1 MDSEV
6 AISSYQIF
14 RLDRSHGRKGGGV
27 AIYLLNQ
34 NGLKFS
40 RRYDLE
46 RSYEAI
52 WLQVEVHHKKY
63 LFCCAYRAPDE
74 SLEIFGNLED
84 ILHKATR
91 DNFEVIILGDL
102 SCDCL
107 KSELKQT
114 ERMYEFLMANELT
127 QMIAEPTRVTSTS
140 SSLIDVLITST
151 PNSFERSG
159 VLSTSFSDHL
169 PIYGVLCGPSVK
181 PVKHRYIETRS
192 FSRQSMERF
201 NADLELVPWNVV
213 EIFSDIDDKY
223 YVWQTLFL
231 AIFNDHV
238 PIRRKRIRQST
249 HPWLD
254 NSILSTMRRRDPF
267 HRKARKLNRPSDW
280 SEYRRL
286 RNLINSS
293 LRKAKKTY
301 FAKKLEESR
310 PNPSEFWKTLSQ
322 TCSS

>member
-1 MDSEV
+1 M
-6 AISSYQIF
+6 
-14 RLDRSHGRKGGGV
+14 
-27 AIYLLNQ
+27 
-34 NGLKFS
+34 
-40 RRYDLE
+40 
-46 RSYEAI
+46 
-52 WLQVEVHHKKY
+52 
-63 LFCCAYRAPDE
+63 
-74 SLEIFGNLED
+74 
-84 ILHKATR
+84 
-91 DNFEVIILGDL
+91 IILGDL
-102 SCDCL
+102 NCDCL

-114 ERMYEFLMANELT
+114 ERMYEFLMTNELT
-127 QMIAEPTRVTSTS
+127 QMIAESTRVTST

-231 AIFNDHV
+231 VIFNDHF

-249 HPWLD
+249 HP
-254 NSILSTMRRRDPF
+254 
-267 HRKARKLNRPSDW
+267 
-280 SEYRRL
+280 
-286 RNLINSS
+286 
-293 LRKAKKTY
+293 
-301 FAKKLEESR
+301 
-310 PNPSEFWKTLSQ
+310 
-322 TCSS
+322 

>member
-1 MDSEV
+1 MKLSGYKLRYITKNIYFVLLTERRM
-6 AISSYQIF
+6 SPS
-14 RLDRSHGRKGGGV
+14 RSLVICG
-27 AIYLLNQ
+27 
-34 NGLKFS
+34 
-40 RRYDLE
+40 D
-46 RSYEAI
+46 
-52 WLQVEVHHKKY
+52 
-63 LFCCAYRAPDE
+63 
-74 SLEIFGNLED
+74 LED

-91 DNFEVIILGDL
+91 DDFEVIILGDL
-102 SCDCL
+102 NCDCL

-127 QMIAEPTRVTSTS
+127 QMIAESTRVTSTS

-231 AIFNDHV
+231 VIFNDHF

-249 HPWLD
+249 HP
-254 NSILSTMRRRDPF
+254 
-267 HRKARKLNRPSDW
+267 
-280 SEYRRL
+280 
-286 RNLINSS
+286 
-293 LRKAKKTY
+293 
-301 FAKKLEESR
+301 
-310 PNPSEFWKTLSQ
+310 
-322 TCSS
+322 